1 MNKLNSAQLEKI
13 LCGFLPVLQI
23 DRAKYLIGTD
33 VKTILVKQD
42 ILLVRVGGGFITL
55 QEHIT
60 KITYMECIRLAQ
72 LMQKNKTSLKVVILG
87 LLKDNLAN
95 QKAKEQFLV
104 NAQDYENLFNQVQG
118 ILKLIQKR

>member
-1 MNKLNSAQLEKI
+1 
-13 LCGFLPVLQI
+13 
-23 DRAKYLIGTD
+23 
-33 VKTILVKQD
+33 
-42 ILLVRVGGGFITL
+42 
-55 QEHIT
+55 
-60 KITYMECIRLAQ
+60 MECIRLAQ
-72 LMQKNKTSLKVVILG
+72 LMQKNKASLKVVILG